1 MGMGQLDFGLGRG
14 SETRWARTG
23 RRKGGQRKITSA
35 GAETGWHGPRQA
47 GMGQAGDIVDLGVG
61 HSVLGEAG
69 EQSWLTEG
77 GAVGQVT
84 WRMKTDPGEEAGQ
97 RGMGVGLSL
106 PVVLGRKGV
115 FNGNKGLAGVG
126 RNSDLHAIGKH
137 VVPMA
142 IGSHRNE
149 SKEGRKEGEGVGV
162 GQQGGRAEGED
173 AKPRVGPRG

>member
-1 MGMGQLDFGLGRG
+1 MRP
-14 SETRWARTG
+14 
-23 RRKGGQRKITSA
+23 GGQGLA
-35 GAETGWHGPRQA
+35 GEKVARGKLPVLGQRQA